1 MKHHIPARP
10 SPRLLPSLPS
20 LLAALLLLA
29 GAAGAQINGT
39 IQTTDGRSVQ
49 GQIRWMAAKKIY
61 IVMTVRPGTQ
71 TTIEIQLQP
80 EQVAKIDVPPPREL
94 SPAVQAVRSGANVA
108 AAIPVLEKI
117 VRDYV
122 MMQWDEPAARAL
134 AEAQLAVGT
143 PEAAIKACEIVIAM
157 KPEAAYM
164 GELAVTYWQALL
176 KANRSAKLDGLLK
189 DAIAKGGREASAGA
203 LVMRGD
209 MLMER
214 KQPRDALKDGYL
226 RAVVLY
232 EGVRAVQPEA
242 LFKAAKAFEALQ
254 QNPNAEKMRT
264 ILRTKY
270 PGSEWAK
277 RI

>member
-1 MKHHIPARP
+1 
-10 SPRLLPSLPS
+10 
-20 LLAALLLLA
+20 
-29 GAAGAQINGT
+29 
-39 IQTTDGRSVQ
+39 
-49 GQIRWMAAKKIY
+49 
-61 IVMTVRPGTQ
+61 
-71 TTIEIQLQP
+71 
-80 EQVAKIDVPPPREL
+80 
-94 SPAVQAVRSGANVA
+94 
-108 AAIPVLEKI
+108 
-117 VRDYV
+117 
-122 MMQWDEPAARAL
+122 
-134 AEAQLAVGT
+134 
-143 PEAAIKACEIVIAM
+143 
-157 KPEAAYM
+157 
-164 GELAVTYWQALL
+164 
-176 KANRSAKLDGLLK
+176 
-189 DAIAKGGREASAGA
+189 
-203 LVMRGD
+203 MRGD